1 MSGQG
6 KAAKAK
12 AASAPAPAPPTTD
25 DRFDNMSRT
34 LVQLLKEVFGIRDT
48 GLQPHLI
55 RALKYEQIETAT
67 DFIDLVR
74 NWEVSP
80 LGYPDPARPGTM
92 MFVPPPVMN
101 RIRFLLAWGRKRQAT
116 EQRSL
121 LESDWDLMD
130 ATAFLH
136 SRTR

>member
-1 MSGQG
+1 MSGSG

-12 AASAPAPAPPTTD
+12 AASASTPIAPTTD
-25 DRFDNMSRT
+25 DRFDNMSPT
-34 LVQLLKEVFGIRDT
+34 LVNLLKEVFNIRDT

-55 RALKYEQIETAT
+55 REQIQYTT
-67 DFIDLVR
+67 DFIDPVR

-80 LGYPDPARPGTM
+80 LGYPDPARPGAM

-101 RIRFLLAWGRKRQAT
+101 WIRFLLAWGRKQQAT

-121 LESDWDLMD
+121 L
-130 ATAFLH
+130 
-136 SRTR
+136 